1 MANALKVIGN
11 NIKIGNFQF
20 GLKKDGTP
28 NEVDKIVHDGDT
40 VSLNT
45 PLNFSTRFL
54 GIDTPE
60 VSFPIRKKLPFV
72 DLSKP
77 EWTQFFTSGE
87 WENNFPV
94 PPALRNHLI
103 MRIGDGTKIAP
114 NHDKHAKNAEDELEK
129 MIKADLALATAQTAR
144 TKDDFEFFLAFGY
157 EFLDQYGRFLCY
169 LSADEANFNPKVRN
183 PSYNE
188 QQLANGMAVPFFIY
202 PNIQPF
208 LSKPPF
214 DKANLNPI
222 GFWNNINGA
231 GKLQAARKSVSDART
246 AKKGVFEVAD
256 PLILLPYELRFIARK
271 DTKGPDRFVIDLG
284 QSGSN
289 IILKPEKYFKIKNY
303 EDRLFIP
310 KEFVPL
316 FTTNGWQ
323 IQ

>member
-1 MANALKVIGN
+1 MPNALKVIGN
-11 NIKIGNFQF
+11 NLKIGNFQF
-20 GLKKDGTP
+20 GFHGQQHGSVKQ
-28 NEVDKIVHDGDT
+28 IVHDGDT

-60 VSFPIRKKLPFV
+60 VSFNIRNDAFIS
-72 DLSKP
+72 LSNP
-77 EWTQFFTSGE
+77 QWTDFFTSGD
-87 WENNFPV
+87 WKNNFPV

-103 MRIGDGTKIAP
+103 MRIGDGTKVAP
-114 NHDKHAKNAEDELEK
+114 NHDTHAKAATVALET
-129 MIKADLALATAQTAR
+129 MIQADLDLATAQTAR
-144 TKDDFEFFLAFGY
+144 TKDNFEFFLAFGY

-169 LSADEANFNPKVRN
+169 LSADETNFNPKVRN

-214 DKANLNPI
+214 DKANLNPA
-222 GFWNNINGA
+222 GFWNNINSA
-231 GKLQAARKSVSDART
+231 GKLQAARQSVSNART
-246 AKKGVFEVAD
+246 AKIGVFKADD

-271 DTKGPDRFVIDLG
+271 NTKGPDRFVIDLG

-289 IILKPEKYFKIKNY
+289 VILKPEKYYKIKNY
-303 EDRLFIP
+303 EDRLFIG

-316 FTTNGWQ
+316 FLLNGWVVQ
-323 IQ
+323 

>member
-1 MANALKVIGN
+1 MANALEVIGN

-20 GLKKDGTP
+20 GFHGPQHGSVKQ
-28 NEVDKIVHDGDT
+28 IVHDGDT

-60 VSFPIRKKLPFV
+60 VSFNIRNDAFIS
-72 DLSKP
+72 LSNQK
-77 EWTQFFTSGE
+77 WTDFFTSGD
-87 WENNFPV
+87 WKNNFPV

-103 MRIGDGTKIAP
+103 MRIGDGTKVAP
-114 NHDKHAKNAEDELEK
+114 NHDKHSKAATVALET
-129 MIKADLALATAQTAR
+129 MIQADLDLATAQTAR
-144 TKDDFEFFLAFGY
+144 TKDNFEFFLAFGY

-169 LSADEANFNPKVRN
+169 LSADEANFNPKLRN
-183 PSYNE
+183 PSCNE

-222 GFWNNINGA
+222 GFWNNINA
-231 GKLQAARKSVSDART
+231 ANKLQAARKSVSDART
-246 AKKGVFEVAD
+246 AKIGVFDAID

-284 QSGSN
+284 NVGSN
-289 IILKPEKYFKIKNY
+289 VILKPEKYFKIKNY

-316 FTTNGWQ
+316 FLLNGWQ